1 MQSRI
6 AKLERATCVAIE
18 PPRVIFIAAY
28 GGDPW
33 AALVVGGGGY
43 QRGDAESADA
53 FRARVLAAEG
63 MLEQGPE

>member
-1 MQSRI
+1 MNKRI
-6 AKLERATCVAIE
+6 AKLERAGGAAE

-28 GGDPW
+28 GGEPW

-43 QRGDAESADA
+43 QRGAAEPADA

-63 MLEQGPE
+63 IPEAGPE